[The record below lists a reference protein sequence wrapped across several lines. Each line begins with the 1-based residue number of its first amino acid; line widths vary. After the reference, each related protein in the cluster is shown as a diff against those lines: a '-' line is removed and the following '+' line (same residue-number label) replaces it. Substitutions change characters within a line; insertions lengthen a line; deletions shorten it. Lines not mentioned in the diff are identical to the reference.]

1 MSGHHAAARFRTP
14 FSILRVVLVCTALFG
29 AARLG
34 ALAQINPPLP
44 TDATPPLQ
52 FDTVSVKPDKG
63 GNVTGVRILSQG
75 DGYSITA
82 NLKLFLS
89 YAYGIRE
96 DLISGAPEWVEGA
109 HYQIDAKVA
118 ESDFAAFHKLSTQ
131 QRNAMLKSVL
141 VDRFKLKAHV
151 ETKELAVYD
160 LVVAKR
166 GPKLQEAKQDRT
178 DGAPAVP
185 HNSWM
190 GTSPGRFNGQA
201 VRLSALIEVLSHEL
215 HRTIIDK
222 TGLTGEYDFKLK
234 YTPDEGP
241 PPMLNGQPDT
251 SEPSI
256 FTALEEQLGLKLNPA
271 KGPVDTLIVDHV
283 EQPTEN

>member
-1 MSGHHAAARFRTP
+1 
-14 FSILRVVLVCTALFG
+14 
-29 AARLG
+29 
-34 ALAQINPPLP
+34 
-44 TDATPPLQ
+44 
-52 FDTVSVKPDKG
+52 
-63 GNVTGVRILSQG
+63 
-75 DGYSITA
+75 
-82 NLKLFLS
+82 
-89 YAYGIRE
+89 
-96 DLISGAPEWVEGA
+96 
-109 HYQIDAKVA
+109 
-118 ESDFAAFHKLSTQ
+118 
-131 QRNAMLKSVL
+131 MLKSVL
-141 VDRFKLKAHV
+141 TDRFKLKAHV
-151 ETKELAVYD
+151 ETKELPVYD
-160 LVVAKR
+160 LVIFKG

>member
-1 MSGHHAAARFRTP
+1 MGGHHDTAEFRVRIV
-14 FSILRVVLVCTALFG
+14 FLRVFVVCAAL
-29 AARLG
+29 LG
-34 ALAQINPPLP
+34 IAQPWALAQINPPSP
-44 TDATPPLQ
+44 SDATPTLQ

-63 GNVTGVRILSQG
+63 GNGTGVRIMSQG

-89 YAYGIRE
+89 YAYGIKE
-96 DLISGAPEWVEGA
+96 DLISGAPGWVVSA
-109 HYQIDAKVA
+109 RYQVDAKVA

-141 VDRFKLKAHV
+141 VDRFKLQAHV

-178 DGAPAVP
+178 DGAPDVP

-190 GTSPGRFNGQA
+190 GTSPGRFTGQA
-201 VRLSALIEVLSHEL
+201 VRLSALIEVLSREL

-222 TGLTGEYDFKLK
+222 TALTGEYDFKLK
-234 YTPDEGP
+234 YTPDDGP
-241 PPMLNGQPDT
+241 PPMLNGEPDT
-251 SEPSI
+251 SAPSI

-271 KGPVDTLIVDHV
+271 KGPVETLVVDHV
-283 EQPTEN
+283 EQPSEN